1 MKNAIRRTVGVK
13 WTIIAV
19 CVLVVAACR
28 SSFQSDAALMFLF
41 AQHRDEFQTLV
52 KMANEDIHLI
62 RITPSFTTLDDDNE
76 WPRQNIG
83 IPQKRWAEY
92 KRLFSRVR
100 TDGITKPLD
109 SPQRVEFPI
118 NEAGMAPAG
127 SSKGLVYSSTPL
139 TPVLPSLDVR
149 PPDRYSDDKGHTRV
163 YRQIEDHW
171 YIYFYFDE

>member
-83 IPQKRWAEY
+83 IPQKRWA
-92 KRLFSRVR
+92 
-100 TDGITKPLD
+100 
-109 SPQRVEFPI
+109 
-118 NEAGMAPAG
+118 
-127 SSKGLVYSSTPL
+127 
-139 TPVLPSLDVR
+139 
-149 PPDRYSDDKGHTRV
+149 
-163 YRQIEDHW
+163 
-171 YIYFYFDE
+171 